1 MWGDIKPHEG
11 FFSFSPNPIIVL
23 DESFALVQVLAKLP

>member
-11 FFSFSPNPIIVL
+11 FCSFPSSPIIVL